1 MVQFTKTIY
10 NLQFNLNIFCCTC
23 YLCCN
28 PTVSNNVDQLLP
40 ETLKFA
46 NWTFYT
52 HLFRSFPCLQVFV
65 HQMAIPSV
73 PSSVEHDD
81 SNVLVVFCV
90 VFTIH
95 LYLAVTFYL
104 AQKYFV
110 TSIEKTELLRRS
122 DKLREDKA
130 IMENLKVLMPACTS
144 QMSKADVE
152 DYSNEDTRARANSIL
167 SARVY

>member
-1 MVQFTKTIY
+1 
-10 NLQFNLNIFCCTC
+10 
-23 YLCCN
+23 
-28 PTVSNNVDQLLP
+28 
-40 ETLKFA
+40 
-46 NWTFYT
+46 
-52 HLFRSFPCLQVFV
+52 
-65 HQMAIPSV
+65 MAIPSV